1 MHTKEK
7 IRALA
12 ALHQTQVLV
21 DFEKIRTN
29 ISVGSD
35 TAAVG
40 GISGIFADQDQSGN
54 TLEALASGRMSDI
67 TMEGNVE
74 VSLPKT
80 LTDRVEDYAY
90 GVGGIVG
97 YAKMQTSENAAKLL
111 NCTNHADVSGNLMVG
126 GIVGTIDSQL
136 IYQGSYTDDDL
147 AKIANIKEADNDGLI
162 LCTAE
167 VNDTTLQGKYF
178 GGIAGY
184 AEQSLIYDAASASGR
199 AAQFSFD
206 ESKKTEYLKYGYQAD
221 TRRQFGKNF
230 F

>member
-1 MHTKEK
+1 M
-7 IRALA
+7 
-12 ALHQTQVLV
+12 
-21 DFEKIRTN
+21 
-29 ISVGSD
+29 
-35 TAAVG
+35 
-40 GISGIFADQDQSGN
+40 
-54 TLEALASGRMSDI
+54 
-67 TMEGNVE
+67 
-74 VSLPKT
+74 
-80 LTDRVEDYAY
+80 TDRVEDYAY

-167 VNDTTLQGKYF
+167 VNDSTIQGKYF

-206 ESKKTEYLKYGYQAD
+206 ESKKTEYLKGKYVGGIVGYGNSTLVNNCSTEKDGYVLGSDYVGGSPEHWAEIF
-221 TRRQFGKNF
+221 RRRSVQTAWWQSRQTAVMSSDRRMSAELSDRTNRM
-230 F
+230 